1 MIKEDSIYITYII
14 LTITSLVSLYA
25 LKNKAVFYRL
35 ILHPVSILTKREYYR
50 LITSG
55 FVHNSLPHL
64 FLNLFM
70 LFIFCSGLEEST
82 SGSGKAPVIII
93 FFSSL
98 LCGHLLPLIIHRK
111 DLSYS
116 SAGASG
122 AIFGCMCS
130 YLLFHPYDSLLSIPL
145 LGAIPNIYT
154 VIGYMAVLLILSKKF
169 NHGSIDYSI
178 HLGGGAGG
186 LLPAMIMYPEL
197 LPGIIA

>member
-1 MIKEDSIYITYII
+1 MTIAPLFFI
-14 LTITSLVSLYA
+14 LIVE
-25 LKNKAVFYRL
+25 K
-35 ILHPVSILTKREYYR
+35 
-50 LITSG
+50 
-55 FVHNSLPHL
+55 
-64 FLNLFM
+64 
-70 LFIFCSGLEEST
+70 
-82 SGSGKAPVIII
+82 III

-98 LCGHLLPLIIHRK
+98 LCGHLLPLLIHRK
-111 DLSYS
+111 DISYS

-197 LPGIIA
+197 LPGIIAWWVKGAVIRPLNFTTRKDS